1 MYTWDSSVNVTCS
14 IFTNNSAANHGGILD
29 TPDSSLIILSAVR
42 LHSYNSAAYQSG
54 VMYVH
59 INFDSSLNIT
69 SSTFSNNCYSAVYN
83 GGVMTTVKLSFNIY
97 Q

>member
-29 TPDSSLIILSAVR
+29 TSDSSLIIS
-42 LHSYNSAAYQSG
+42 STFTYNSAAYQSG

-83 GGVMTTVKLSFNIY
+83 GGVMTTVKSSFNIY